1 MEEIIRKL
9 RRYGGSLMLPLPPH
23 ILEVLGATEGT
34 EMSLVLDG
42 NHRLIVAPLR
52 KKRYSLMELLAQCE
66 GVQTAEPED
75 AGDHEWLTSPPT
87 DTDHP

>member
-9 RRYGGSLMLPLPPH
+9 KRYGGSLMLPLPPH

-42 NHRLIVAPLR
+42 NRRLIVAPVT
-52 KKRYSLMELLAQCE
+52 KKRYSLVELLAQCE
-66 GVQTAEPED
+66 GAPVAGTDE
-75 AGDHEWLTSPPT
+75 AGDHEWPT
-87 DTDHP
+87 NP

>member
-9 RRYGGSLMLPLPPH
+9 KRYGGSLMLPLPPH

-42 NHRLIVAPLR
+42 NRRLIVAPLR
-52 KKRYSLMELLAQCE
+52 KRRYSLMELLAQCE
-66 GVQTAEPED
+66 GAHAAGTED
-75 AGDHEWLTSPPT
+75 SGDHEWLTNPPT
-87 DTDHP
+87 DDKPL